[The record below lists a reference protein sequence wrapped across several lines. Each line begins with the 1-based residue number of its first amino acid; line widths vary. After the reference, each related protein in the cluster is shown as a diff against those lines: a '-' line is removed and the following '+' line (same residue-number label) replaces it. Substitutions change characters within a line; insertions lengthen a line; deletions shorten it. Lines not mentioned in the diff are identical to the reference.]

1 VVKIKVFISYK
12 WGDRD
17 YANDLKSLL
26 SNPNNKY
33 RQVAIKERDDYRAL
47 GQTAIKNY
55 LKGLIGECDALICL
69 IGNDTH
75 SSEWVK
81 YELDVANSQVKKI
94 IPVRIRGTSGGAP
107 NIFKNKKILNWSAKE
122 INDELSRR

>member
-1 VVKIKVFISYK
+1 MIVFISYK
-12 WGDRD
+12 WGDQNH
-17 YANDLKSLL
+17 AKDLDSFLN
-26 SNPNNKY
+26 NPNNKY
-33 RQVAIKERDDYRAL
+33 RHVAIRERDDYR
-47 GQTAIKNY
+47 GKGETAVRNY

-75 SSEWVK
+75 NSEWVK

-94 IPVRIRGTSGGAP
+94 IPVRIKGTSGGTP
-107 NIFKNKKILNWSAKE
+107 SILKNKKILNWSAKE